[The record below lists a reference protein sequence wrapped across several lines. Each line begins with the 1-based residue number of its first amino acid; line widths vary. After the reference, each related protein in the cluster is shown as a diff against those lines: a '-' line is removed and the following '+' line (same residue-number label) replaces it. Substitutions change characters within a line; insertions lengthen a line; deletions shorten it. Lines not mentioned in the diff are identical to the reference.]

1 MIKDSSS
8 IIVDMTNSYIS
19 TIHQFIE
26 SFLKISFELSTEQYD
41 CMLYVGINLIYRVY
55 KYGLLKF
62 NNIKTAEYY
71 SQKAHV
77 FFIEYMEQIY
87 NHELSFNLN
96 HNDAILFIY
105 RKTIFEFHDI
115 DSKQGDNKVV
125 NIFSLQQ
132 PNTDIPDINICAYHL
147 QQMHIF
153 VNQIVQWKSSTLTTT
168 NRIYICKHY
177 LQIILKYTDYTD
189 ITINYLEH
197 IYNITNISFSK
208 YCKLIEEIG
217 CYLLASKQ
225 YNHQLNKNEIL
236 LMKFYTESSYI
247 QEKIDNNQIKELV
260 SWLYAPTIL

>member
-1 MIKDSSS
+1 MIHTSS
-8 IIVDMTNSYIS
+8 ILVDITNSYICI
-19 TIHQFIE
+19 IHQFIE
-26 SFLKISFELSTEQYD
+26 AFLKISVEPSPEQYD

-87 NHELSFNLN
+87 NHDLSFNLN
-96 HNDAILFIY
+96 YNDAILFIY

-115 DSKQGDNKVV
+115 ETKQGDDKLV

-132 PNTDIPDINICAYHL
+132 PNTDIPDINNCAYHL

-153 VNQIVQWKSSTLTTT
+153 VNQIVQWNSSSITTT

-177 LQIILKYTDYTD
+177 LQNILKYTDYID
-189 ITINYLEH
+189 ITISYLEH
-197 IYNITNISFSK
+197 ISNVTTLSFSN

-217 CYLLASKQ
+217 YLLASNQ
-225 YNHQLNKNEIL
+225 YNHLSNKNEIL

-247 QEKIDNNQIKELV
+247 QEKIDKNQMKELV
-260 SWLYAPTIL
+260 LWLYAPTIL